1 MNTRSIIKLIL
12 YGIVL
17 WILLNI
23 TIFVASLIYGINKSA
38 EMSAPP
44 PLGFVLVAIVMAVLS
59 SIFTRLMQ
67 LDKRKFAII
76 AGLIWSGMMFAFML
90 VLTVA
95 NGTQANIFGN
105 WGAYFALIAPAVGS
119 IFVKERNASVGDASS
134 TT

>member
-1 MNTRSIIKLIL
+1 MNTRSTIKIIL

-67 LDKRKFAII
+67 LDKRKLAII

-95 NGTQANIFGN
+95 NGTQAIIFGN
-105 WGAYFALIAPAVGS
+105 WGAYLALIAPAVGPV
-119 IFVKERNASVGDASS
+119 FVKEKKVGVSNAPS